1 MHVAFY
7 IISLMNI
14 FFKMK
19 GPTIINLKIFWKK
32 KGNSIDKNNYIDFN
46 CSSLL

>member
-19 GPTIINLKIFWKK
+19 GPTIINLKIYNSVFFNFERKK
-32 KGNSIDKNNYIDFN
+32 VIP
-46 CSSLL
+46 

>member
-19 GPTIINLKIFWKK
+19 GPTIINLKICKSVFFNFERKK
-32 KGNSIDKNNYIDFN
+32 VIP
-46 CSSLL
+46 

>member
-19 GPTIINLKIFWKK
+19 GPTIINLKIYKSAFFNFERKK
-32 KGNSIDKNNYIDFN
+32 VIP
-46 CSSLL
+46 